1 VRRGGDSGKTEAW
14 AAKGEA
20 QRERYGGEERR
31 ESPARLDRRRQ
42 AAGRESTKRRRG
54 EETQRGGI
62 GELSILF
69 FPLTAEINGEEGLT
83 VLIYINLISYA
94 NPLQIPC
101 KFASELQRMCFR
113 DSFRVLA
120 SGSKSC
126 DGIARMTMQ
135 IRRKFERE
143 LRGNLA
149 IPSQFRRNSIAS
161 CYILKKK
168 KIQIQDNTA

>member
-1 VRRGGDSGKTEAW
+1 M
-14 AAKGEA
+14 
-20 QRERYGGEERR
+20 
-31 ESPARLDRRRQ
+31 
-42 AAGRESTKRRRG
+42 
-54 EETQRGGI
+54 
-62 GELSILF
+62 
-69 FPLTAEINGEEGLT
+69 
-83 VLIYINLISYA
+83 
-94 NPLQIPC
+94 QIPC
-101 KFASELQRMCFR
+101 KFASELQRLCFRDSFRVLASGSKSCDGIARMTMQIRRKFESDLRRLCFR

-161 CYILKKK
+161 CYIFFKKK
-168 KIQIQDNTA
+168 FKYKTIEHKCEILSNQIHFQIHFHCLCFQPHRL